1 MCFEKFS
8 YIENLNK
15 LKQSLSHFQIILRG
29 DDGSKPSKI
38 YFNDSIPIDSLKE
51 QDTEDKNSP
60 QKNGPSVPEK
70 DKDDKTVLS
79 TLPKAVTKEVEGY
92 EKKIGEAEPLPN
104 SYVRFIERT
113 GEELD
118 GKIFF

>member
-1 MCFEKFS
+1 M
-8 YIENLNK
+8 
-15 LKQSLSHFQIILRG
+15 ILRG
-29 DDGSKPSKI
+29 DDGNKPSKV
-38 YFNDSIPIDSLKE
+38 YFNDSIPIDSQEE
-51 QDTEDKNSP
+51 QNAVDKSP
-60 QKNGPSVPEK
+60 QKNGPSVTEK

-79 TLPKAVTKEVEGY
+79 TLPKAVAKEVDGY

-118 GKIFF
+118 GTYMFIHKIYYSKI